1 MNTTSVS
8 NLSKITKQN
17 KMKIFPEASSSTFDD
32 PYYHSLYEVSVAQK
46 ERKHLDVFIR
56 DYPGEDTPSLRS
68 IAKDINDRLNRRY
81 SREEKQMIAGTIVDW
96 LQEHERLL
104 KDVSNPDAPVPYL
117 ILDDGRAVSLNTI
130 SQEIK
135 LAIADA
141 GINMTEKVFSWTL
154 AELQHRCMRE
164 GKSVRL
170 SQFTEFHKGNLYISS
185 GTNRL
190 VIVNKIGND
199 ISFLSAPN
207 GSDGVWFRSEC
218 CFPAWIPTR
227 QFKNLDDLYAF
238 QPTLESPPETK
249 SYTPEIQ
256 MGLLESWILSVLMQK
271 RPLPILVNLG
281 QYSSGK
287 SLLAKAII
295 KLFMGENG
303 DMATIPC
310 TQRDYVTCA
319 TQSFIYGIDNLDG
332 SPEKWLPDLL
342 AQTSTGGMVKERMLY
357 TNGEVYE
364 KPLRSALVITTRT
377 AGFASRSDI
386 LDRTLPLFF
395 GTRRDFSLSEKQ
407 LLDEVIQNR
416 DALLTGLTIK
426 MLDAKSWRIKETV
439 PDNRFTD
446 FGRVVHALYPDDAAA
461 MLGALYRAKRV
472 SINDDDTLLQA
483 FFRYEGNQLQ
493 GNATQIVKELD
504 PDGSRIQYM
513 GGGQKIARA
522 LREVMPTLRLN
533 GWNVETAKG
542 QGTTLF
548 RFTRPS
554 NDCPAGSTSR

>member
-1 MNTTSVS
+1 MNTASVS

-81 SREEKQMIAGTIVDW
+81 SREEKQAIAGTIVDW
-96 LQEHERLL
+96 LQKNGRLL

-190 VIVNKIGND
+190 VIVNKFGND

-207 GSDGVWFRSEC
+207 GSDCVWFRSDC

-256 MGLLESWILSVLMQK
+256 LGLLESWILSVLMQK

-319 TQSFIYGIDNLDG
+319 TQSFIY
-332 SPEKWLPDLL
+332 E
-342 AQTSTGGMVKERMLY
+342 
-357 TNGEVYE
+357 
-364 KPLRSALVITTRT
+364 
-377 AGFASRSDI
+377 
-386 LDRTLPLFF
+386 
-395 GTRRDFSLSEKQ
+395 
-407 LLDEVIQNR
+407 
-416 DALLTGLTIK
+416 
-426 MLDAKSWRIKETV
+426 
-439 PDNRFTD
+439 
-446 FGRVVHALYPDDAAA
+446 
-461 MLGALYRAKRV
+461 
-472 SINDDDTLLQA
+472 
-483 FFRYEGNQLQ
+483 
-493 GNATQIVKELD
+493 
-504 PDGSRIQYM
+504 
-513 GGGQKIARA
+513 
-522 LREVMPTLRLN
+522 
-533 GWNVETAKG
+533 
-542 QGTTLF
+542 
-548 RFTRPS
+548 
-554 NDCPAGSTSR
+554 